1 MHKQRAGTLHILNLV
16 QIPGTAAEEEFKLQL
31 EFLSYPEAL
40 HLGGFYAKNPLLF
53 FSWKKSGDR
62 KAKDQLCWR
71 NCIFVCDRFVCKV
84 TKIKCSCFS
93 WFFFFESKF
102 TGQRIVQRIVHWL
115 TSFENSDL
123 GHKGIMEELWH
134 KQRENSEHTNE
145 NISFAWKAPV
155 VIHLNAK
162 MSLWTSN
169 TSNLATLFAV
179 FVLCGHKR
187 FSGRTGGQ
195 ASANSSYCE
204 RH

>member
-93 WFFFFESKF
+93 WFFFLRVSSQDRELFRELFIDSLLLRTQILGTKAS
-102 TGQRIVQRIVHWL
+102 WK
-115 TSFENSDL
+115 NSDINRGKIVSTQMRIFHL
-123 GHKGIMEELWH
+123 HGRHLWL
-134 KQRENSEHTNE
+134 S
-145 NISFAWKAPV
+145 I
-155 VIHLNAK
+155 
-162 MSLWTSN
+162 
-169 TSNLATLFAV
+169 
-179 FVLCGHKR
+179 
-187 FSGRTGGQ
+187 
-195 ASANSSYCE
+195 
-204 RH
+204 